1 MNSIRTSTI
10 FLSVVILAS
19 NVHAQSLFP
28 PVDFSE
34 NFALQQSSSA
44 TSTCGM
50 CEVGGL
56 GCTLCN
62 STCPY
67 EQQAP
72 EPMDLLEV
80 GILASGVV
88 RRIELNVRT
97 CMRLCK

>member
-19 NVHAQSLFP
+19 NVYAQSLFP